1 VGIHGVSGDPGAS
14 ANDTSAND
22 TSANEVSAGGASAGG
37 EDPLARPVAAPG
49 GRDRGSKPFG
59 EFTLADVRERAA
71 ELSSVVGFG
80 TGRVAAIARGW
91 SELARTMDAAGAET
105 VAGLGS
111 ERAGEFARA
120 LWVVPPGGSLL

>member
-1 VGIHGVSGDPGAS
+1 VGFHGVSGDPGAS
-14 ANDTSAND
+14 VDGASGEGASAD
-22 TSANEVSAGGASAGG
+22 EASAGG

-80 TGRVAAIARGW
+80 TARVASIARGW

-111 ERAGEFARA
+111 ERGAEFARA